1 MSTRGPVAPHDPSM
15 SWIAAPV
22 GGAAVPV
29 RVRSMAILGFGALI
43 GITAFVWP
51 LFVAPGAGLDASSQG
66 PLVFALVLPLVL
78 VIVVT
83 ELTSGSISPKA
94 LAMLGVVSALGTL
107 TRPLGAGTAG
117 IELVFFL
124 LIIGGRVF
132 GPGFGFLLGNTTLL
146 VSALLTGGVGP
157 WLPYQMLSAGF
168 VGLGAALLPRARG
181 RWEIVLLSLW
191 CFLSAF
197 VYGWLMDLAFWPFA
211 LGTGTDASYAAG
223 APVLENVRRFVVF
236 NVATSMGWNVMRAVV
251 NVVAIALLGP
261 SMLRIL
267 RRAARRAHFAD

>member
-1 MSTRGPVAPHDPSM
+1 MKQRS
-15 SWIAAPV
+15 
-22 GGAAVPV
+22 AVPV
-29 RVRSMAILGFGALI
+29 RVRSTAVLGVAALI
-43 GITAFVWP
+43 GLIAFVWP
-51 LFVAPGAGLDASSQG
+51 LFVAPGAALDNNSQG
-66 PLVFALVLPLVL
+66 PLIFALLLPIVI

-117 IELVFFL
+117 IELIFFL

-146 VSALLTGGVGP
+146 VSALVTGGVGP
-157 WLPYQMLSAGF
+157 WLPYQMLAAGF
-168 VGLGAALLPRARG
+168 VGMGAALLPRVGGWA
-181 RWEIVLLSLW
+181 EIVVLGAY

-197 VYGWLMDLAFWPFA
+197 LYGWLMDLAFWPFA
-211 LGTGTDASYAAG
+211 LGTGTDASFLAG
-223 APVLENVRRFVVF
+223 APPLENVRRFVVF
-236 NVATSMGWNVMRAVV
+236 NVATSMGWNLMRAII

-261 SMLRIL
+261 AMLRIL
-267 RRAARRAHFAD
+267 RRAARRAHFVD